1 MLNKIDTNIK
11 GIDKLQ
17 IIVSVACKILRG
29 FVVKPFCKKTKGLLF
44 VGKNVSILN
53 KRYVTLGKNVKL
65 ENGCEIQGLSK
76 RGVTFENNVT
86 IGHTA
91 MIRPSSYYGVGAIGE
106 GFHIGNNSS
115 IGPFGYIGCAGYIE
129 IGDNVMIGPRVSLF
143 AENHNFSNNDSN
155 IKSQG
160 VNRKGIKIEDDC
172 WLGSGVIV
180 LDGVT
185 IGKGSVIAAGT
196 LVSKDLPPGSEVMD
210 KRNKHIVS
218 RY

>member
-1 MLNKIDTNIK
+1 MLNKIDASIK

-17 IIVSVACKILRG
+17 IILSIGSKILRG
-29 FVVKPFCKKTKGLLF
+29 FVVKPFFKNTKGLLF

-53 KRYVTLGKNVKL
+53 KRYLTCGKNVKF
-65 ENGCEIQGLSK
+65 ENNCEIQGLST
-76 RGVTFENNVT
+76 RGLVFENHVT

-91 MIRPSSYYGVGAIGE
+91 MIRPSSYYGVGNIGE

-115 IGPFGYIGCAGYIE
+115 IGPLSYIGCAGYIE
-129 IGDNVMIGPRVSLF
+129 IGENVMIGPRVSLF
-143 AENHNFSNNDSN
+143 AENHNFSNHDTN
-155 IKSQG
+155 IKLQG
-160 VNRKGIKIEDDC
+160 VNRKGIKIEDNC

-185 IGKGSVIAAGT
+185 IGKGSVVTAGT
-196 LVSKDLPPGSEVMD
+196 LVTKDVPPGSKVMD
-210 KRNKHIVS
+210 KRNKQIVS